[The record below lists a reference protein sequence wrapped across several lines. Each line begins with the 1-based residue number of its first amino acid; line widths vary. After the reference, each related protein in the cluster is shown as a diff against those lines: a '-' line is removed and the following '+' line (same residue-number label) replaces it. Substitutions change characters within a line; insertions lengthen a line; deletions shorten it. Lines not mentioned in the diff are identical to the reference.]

1 MRVVGNVIGWSAS
14 CFYRSTKAINYI
26 TLSVKPEIG
35 NKVNDFHFVF
45 NGADVTG
52 PIINR
57 RSLHSNVLIKSGD
70 TLALGGL
77 ILDQVSKSHTKV
89 PVLGDIPV
97 LGYAFQRTTT
107 RDTTQSP
114 NLCYA
119 KRRLAAS
126 TGGPSNVGLRGGAAP
141 KRSRP
146 L

>member
-14 CFYRSTKAINYI
+14 CFYRSIKAINYI

-70 TLALGGL
+70 MLALGGL
-77 ILDQVSKSHTKV
+77 ILDQASKSHTKV
-89 PVLGDIPV
+89 P
-97 LGYAFQRTTT
+97 
-107 RDTTQSP
+107 
-114 NLCYA
+114 
-119 KRRLAAS
+119 S
-126 TGGPSNVGLRGGAAP
+126 TWRYSGPWLRVP
-141 KRSRP
+141 KDDNEGHNAIS
-146 L
+146 

>member
-1 MRVVGNVIGWSAS
+1 MRVVGNVIGWSAF
-14 CFYRSTKAINYI
+14 CFYRSIKTINYI

-77 ILDQVSKSHTKV
+77 ILDQVSKSRTMV
-89 PVLGDIPV
+89 SVLGDIPV
-97 LGYAFQRTTT
+97 LSYAFQSHANERHNAI
-107 RDTTQSP
+107 S
-114 NLCYA
+114 
-119 KRRLAAS
+119 
-126 TGGPSNVGLRGGAAP
+126 
-141 KRSRP
+141 
-146 L
+146 